1 MKKLSSVLAL
11 LATSLHTFSQRKV
24 IIISSVIILFAHSRS
39 SCQCANPPTAF
50 IGYTEYGCGVEC
62 FLVQAS
68 GGTPPYSFNIPNG
81 PEIESNNF
89 LCLNQNGTFELIVT
103 DALGCVGDTTF
114 TIDISSTNSICE
126 YATPL
131 PNSVAIVDT
140 LCHYS
145 MIGSSCFQESLF
157 FNGWFQFNSQ
167 DFTHFQFNVHAEF
180 YNDQYNANGLRVL
193 ILESG
198 NNGTCE
204 NAVEVFCDNVTAPI
218 NLEDY
223 FTITPNSNYYIRL
236 MAVPYTTPITTIGI
250 LMGYSQVE
258 GAFGCTN
265 PLSCHFDPEA
275 IINDGSCGTDGC
287 TDASACNYMSWAT
300 CDDGSC
306 ILGNDIYG
314 VFYNDFNGNGTRDSW
329 PILEPALSSAGY
341 ITIDELNI
349 TIYPDASGSFVL
361 PDLEL
366 GSYSVTFHNTA
377 GNWVLT
383 GGDNTLTIT
392 LPTCNGLLI
401 GLVPTSGV
409 SAQISGTNMFA
420 TSLIQCN
427 NGFLPGAY
435 ISNTGTVPISG
446 TFTITGNPLFT
457 AQTVSY
463 GEPFTNPA
471 PGVFEWQIEN
481 MLPGTYLNLIAHVN
495 GPGVDYVGQ
504 SFPFTFD
511 LELSDGTQIF
521 YSNTWTTNAL
531 VSCAY
536 DPNDKQA
543 TPEGYTEN
551 HFILEDTELQ
561 YKIRFQNTGN
571 APAFD
576 VVIEDQIDIARLDLT
591 TLEPLNASHSFS
603 TIVQPDGLV
612 KFVFN
617 NIMLPDSTSNEPE
630 SHGYVIYKIRTMP
643 GIEVGEVINNTAA
656 IFFDDNPPIITNT
669 AFHEIYSCDEIPQ
682 FDEQLTLC
690 TNDLFSQVITYP
702 HIESITWLVNDQLA
716 GNALNFTELANFGE
730 SWNIEMIIE
739 NPLCEVTSQWTIE
752 ELPLP
757 SNNVIEGI
765 QGQLTASTGVAWQ
778 WYNADGTIIPG
789 ATEQTFGSSIAGA
802 YYVVITGENGCTS
815 QSELFTIVS
824 VDEFDS
830 NSITAFP
837 NPVFD
842 NLQLQVSQALIGSE
856 YSVHD
861 VTGRV
866 VMRGKINAINSEID
880 FSQQSSGSYII
891 KVGNANVR
899 VQK

>member
-1 MKKLSSVLAL
+1 MKKIITTIALCCLAILSF
-11 LATSLHTFSQRKV
+11 T
-24 IIISSVIILFAHSRS
+24 
-39 SCQCANPPTAF
+39 QCENPPIPTVV
-50 IGYTEYGCGVEC
+50 YTTNSCGQPGCFYVT
-62 FLVQAS
+62 VS
-68 GGTPPYSFNIPNG
+68 GGTAPFSFIIPFG
-81 PEIESNNF
+81 PELNPNNYA
-89 LCLNQNGTFELIVT
+89 CWDIPGNYELFVT
-103 DALGCVGDTTF
+103 DAEGCVGQTTLSIVS
-114 TIDISSTNSICE
+114 TMSTNDICE
-126 YATPL
+126 T
-131 PNSVAIVDT
+131 SVTLTNGEQISGT
-140 LCHYS
+140 LC
-145 MIGSSCFQESLF
+145 SLNF
-157 FNGWFQFNSQ
+157 ENPVCTNLQFSQTGWYTFNSE
-167 DFTHFQFNVHAEF
+167 DFTHIQFGAFSQFASSPGIIQGMGIQILAAE
-180 YNDQYNANGLRVL
+180 
-193 ILESG
+193 
-198 NNGTCE
+198 NNGACAD
-204 NAVEVFCDNVTAPI
+204 AVEVYCGNITSCFSFEENFTVTPQ
-218 NLEDY
+218 
-223 FTITPNSNYYIRL
+223 TNYYVRV
-236 MAVPYTTPITTIGI
+236 MAAWTSWININVGVVMSNEPITG
-250 LMGYSQVE
+250 VC
-258 GAFGCTN
+258 GCTN
-265 PLSCHFDPEA
+265 PLSCNYDPEA
-275 IINDGSCGTDGC
+275 IINDGSCGTNGC

-306 ILGNDIYG
+306 LFGNDITG
-314 VFYNDFNGNGTRDSW
+314 VFFNDINGNGVRDGW

-349 TIYPDASGSFVL
+349 TIYPDATGSFVL
-361 PDLEL
+361 PGLEL

-383 GGDNTLTIT
+383 GGDNTQTIT
-392 LPTCNGLLI
+392 LPTCNGLPI
-401 GLVPTSGV
+401 GLTPTSGV
-409 SAQISGTNMFA
+409 AAQISGTNMFS

-427 NGFLPGAY
+427 NGFYPGAY

-446 TFTITGNPLFT
+446 TFTITANPLFT

-481 MLPGTYLNLIAHVN
+481 MLPGAYLNLIAHVN

-576 VVIEDQIDIARLDLT
+576 VVIEDQIDIARLDLN

-669 AFHEIYSCDEIPQ
+669 TYHEIYDCSEIPQ
-682 FDEQLTLC
+682 FNEEESECYGEEFNQLV
-690 TNDLFSQVITYP
+690 DYP
-702 HIESITWLVNDQLA
+702 YIESIEWFVNGEFVSDEMMFSQLA
-716 GNALNFTELANFGE
+716 TFGDT
-730 SWNIEMIIE
+730 WTVDMTIT
-739 NPLCEVTSQWTIE
+739 NPLCTVSSQWIVIE
-752 ELPLP
+752 EPLP
-757 SNNVIEGI
+757 SYEIVYDPIN
-765 QGQLTASTGVAWQ
+765 QTLTASEGFMWQ
-778 WYNADGTIIPG
+778 WYDENGDEIEG
-789 ATEQTFGSSIAGA
+789 ATEQTFGLENEGG
-802 YYVVITGENGCTS
+802 YFVEITGGNGCS
-815 QSELFTIVS
+815 VISDMFSFVS
-824 VDEFDS
+824 INESKDTFI
-830 NSITAFP
+830 SIFP
-837 NPVFD
+837 NPVQND
-842 NLQLQVSQALIGSE
+842 LRINVSASLIGSN
-856 YSVHD
+856 YFVYD
-861 VTGRV
+861 ITGREV
-866 VMRGKINAINSEID
+866 LQGKITSIHNTID
-880 FSQQSSGSYII
+880 FSAQSSGSYII